1 MKSSFLSVLL
11 LSTALTGASLYA
23 SDTIY
28 YEIWD
33 ISNLEIIGGHAVTT
47 LGDPQVVSTEIGDA
61 VQFDG
66 DGDRLLVDFNPVIDA
81 KEFTVELVFKPDACY
96 PDNTAPRF
104 VHIQDPDDPG
114 GKRVMIELRIDANN
128 QCYMDGFMKTD
139 SGSLALIDETLVH
152 PTEVWQHVAITY
164 KDSTLTTYFNGTRE
178 LSGTLH
184 YSKAIVNTLGK
195 TSLGGRMNDVAFFSG
210 LMKTLKVTHT
220 CLEPEHF
227 IVPENSVTST
237 TEVPILNEEFNTDV
251 FPIPAD
257 RLLKVMLEPGEITK
271 NVEISIFDISGKICL
286 RQSDHQ
292 HGVYLTVDTSDFQ
305 DGIYLLS
312 IKSNGQSDFKR
323 FVVLH

>member
-1 MKSSFLSVLL
+1 M
-11 LSTALTGASLYA
+11 
-23 SDTIY
+23 
-28 YEIWD
+28 
-33 ISNLEIIGGHAVTT
+33 
-47 LGDPQVVSTEIGDA
+47 Q
-61 VQFDG
+61 
-66 DGDRLLVDFNPVIDA
+66 
-81 KEFTVELVFKPDACY
+81 
-96 PDNTAPRF
+96 
-104 VHIQDPDDPG
+104 
-114 GKRVMIELRIDANN
+114 
-128 QCYMDGFMKTD
+128 TD
-139 SGSLALIDETLVH
+139 SGSLALINETLVH

-164 KDSTLTTYFNGTRE
+164 KDSTLTTYFNGSRE

-210 LMKTLKVTHT
+210 LMKILKVTHT
-220 CLEPEHF
+220 CMEPEF
-227 IVPENSVTST
+227 FVFPENSSTST
-237 TEVPILNEEFNTDV
+237 SEVPRLNEEINTDV

-292 HGVYLTVDTSDFQ
+292 HGAYLTVDTSDFQ